1 MTFRFHAALTGITIG
16 CVALTAQ
23 AADLPRRAPPP
34 PLPPPLPV
42 FTWTGFYAGLNA
54 GYALH
59 TGSSG
64 FTDPTYGAAT
74 GGGRS
79 GGFAG
84 GGQIGYNYQFN
95 PGSGFLVGAETDI
108 QGTAFAKADAAYL
121 GTTPYY
127 SVRPSLDYFGTVRGR
142 LGYAFDRVL
151 VYGTGGFAYGGGARS
166 TYAGSYPYAPPST
179 DRIGYATGGGIE
191 YAFTEKLS
199 VKVEALYL
207 HLGRGSAAATYYN
220 ASVPAYY
227 GAGKQDSGFALVRA
241 GVNYR
246 F

>member
-1 MTFRFHAALTGITIG
+1 MNARTSAALAGAACG
-16 CVALTAQ
+16 CLALAAQ

-34 PLPPPLPV
+34 PLPSLPV
-42 FTWTGFYAGLNA
+42 FTWTGFYAGVNA
-54 GYALH
+54 GYAFP
-59 TGSSG
+59 TGSGG
-64 FTDPTYGAAT
+64 FTDPTYGAVT

-84 GGQIGYNYQFN
+84 GGQVGYNYQFT
-95 PGSGFLVGAETDI
+95 PGSGVVVGVEADI
-108 QGTAFAKADAAYL
+108 QGAAFAKADAAYL

-127 SVRPSLDYFGTVRGR
+127 SVRPSLDYFGTVRAR

-151 VYGTGGFAYGGGARS
+151 VYGTGGFAYGGGARA
-166 TYAGSYPYAPPST
+166 TDAGAYPYTLPST
-179 DRIGYATGGGIE
+179 DRTGYAAGGGIE

-199 VKVEALYL
+199 AKVEALYL
-207 HLGRGSAAATYYN
+207 HLGRGTNAATYYN
-220 ASVPAYY
+220 ASVPAFY
-227 GAGKQDSGFALVRA
+227 GAGKQDSGFAVVRV